1 LANFARPV
9 FYGVEMDKKEQ
20 HFIEGILSNNPRVLE
35 EIYRGCL
42 PAMYGMLRRN
52 NGTYEDAKDVFQES
66 LVVVFHHAAK
76 PGFQLTAPFQA
87 YLLGIGRFI
96 WMRQLKKNTRTEVTS
111 DLEDGYDI
119 DADLER
125 QIFESEKQNLYR
137 EKFGQLG
144 QDCRQVLQRF
154 FDREPLQ
161 SIALDMGFTADY
173 IKKKN
178 KVCKEK
184 LMVLIRN
191 DGRFK
196 EISLQNHPNTTDTG
210 DDGI

>member
-1 LANFARPV
+1 MEKNESH
-9 FYGVEMDKKEQ
+9 YIG
-20 HFIEGILSNNPRVLE
+20 GILSNNPLVLE
-35 EIYRGCL
+35 EIYRRFL

-52 NGTYEDAKDVFQES
+52 NGTYEDAKDVFQEA
-66 LVVVFHHAAK
+66 LVVVFHHAAR
-76 PGFQLTAPFQA
+76 PAFQLTAPFQA

-96 WMRQLKKNTRTEVTS
+96 WLRQLKKNARTEVTS
-111 DLEDGYDI
+111 DVEDGYDI
-119 DADLER
+119 EADLEQ

-137 EKFGQLG
+137 EKFEKLG
-144 QDCRQVLQRF
+144 QDCRQVLRRF

-184 LMVLIRN
+184 LMESIRN

-196 EISLQNHPNTTDTG
+196 EITLQIHPNKTDMG
-210 DDGI
+210 DYGI